1 MPNINMEEVRAKAIA
16 QKGAAKQNIISAK
29 REAEER
35 KKLKANPPPVYVEL
49 PDQTGN
55 AEIDSL
61 ADLGAVADGFRKR
74 AKDESTRFELAVD
87 TEYWACLCFQTRE
100 QKEVFLAALNLL
112 QFGNKYIDGQ
122 LAAKELGIKLPDGN
136 VPYNT
141 SAKIDKRF
149 AKFIK

>member
-1 MPNINMEEVRAKAIA
+1 MANVNDARLKAIA
-16 QKGAAKQNIISAK
+16 KKDEAKQKIISAK
-29 REAEER
+29 RDADER

-55 AEIDSL
+55 AEVDSL

-100 QKEVFLAALNLL
+100 QKETFLAALNLL

-122 LAAKELGIKLPDGN
+122 LAAKELGVILPDGN

-141 SAKIDKRF
+141 SSKIDKKF